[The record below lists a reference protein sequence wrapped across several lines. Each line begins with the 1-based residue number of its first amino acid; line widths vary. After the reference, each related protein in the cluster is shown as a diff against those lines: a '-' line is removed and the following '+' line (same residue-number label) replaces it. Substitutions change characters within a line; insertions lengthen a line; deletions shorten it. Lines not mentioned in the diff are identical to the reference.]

1 MTLELT
7 LVAVLKTVC
16 VRTFTDFA
24 QPNTARPYVTFQQ
37 IGGQAIEVLGKE
49 VPSKENAEMQINVW
63 ADSRPEA
70 KALIKSIEQALIL
83 STEFQ
88 ATPLAAAASDFDS
101 SIPVYS
107 SRQDFSIWADR

>member
-1 MTLELT
+1 MTLEST

-16 VRTFTDFA
+16 VRTFVNFA
-24 QPNTARPYVTFQQ
+24 QSNTQRPYVTFQQ
-37 IGGQAIEVLGKE
+37 IGGQAIDVLGRE

-63 ADSRPEA
+63 ADSGSEA
-70 KALIKSIEQALIL
+70 KTLIKSIEQALIL

-88 ATPLAAAASDFDS
+88 AAPLAAAASDFDS
-101 SIPVYS
+101 DIPVHG